1 MFALHLMPHQLEA
14 FRVLIVILAGAGL
27 VFWRVAY
34 KIIVAALVLC
44 IVSGIAAFMF
54 GFLEGMYHFLR

>member
-34 KIIVAALVLC
+34 KIILGAVVLC
-44 IVSGIAAFMF
+44 IVLGIAAFMF

>member
-1 MFALHLMPHQLEA
+1 MFALHLMPPQLEA

-34 KIIVAALVLC
+34 KIIIAAVVLFT
-44 IVSGIAAFMF
+44 VLGIAAFVF
-54 GFLEGMYHFLR
+54 GFLAGLYHFLR